1 MHDEQES
8 ISFDISYDDLPLQT
22 NEPEVIEENEISK
35 EPSVPASPVKTDK
48 STQTKYDKY
57 ALCAKIENIVLR
69 NEIKSLKSSQ
79 KEDICNPLGH
89 EVVLASPEK
98 SKNFFGLSPAQ
109 FWALQL

>member
-1 MHDEQES
+1 M
-8 ISFDISYDDLPLQT
+8 
-22 NEPEVIEENEISK
+22 
-35 EPSVPASPVKTDK
+35 PASPVKTDK

-98 SKNFFGLSPAQ
+98 SKNPQLSFGLYSYDFSGPAK
-109 FWALQL
+109 FNITYWNQLKGYIKKLNHSINF